1 MPLDAFQKHVARII
15 ASNRFPNS
23 QFGGGSMIQRHGF
36 RLSFDSDIFTNDEDI
51 ASICEADM
59 ALLSAEGLRV
69 ELVKNFPGFMEAM
82 VSSLDENSPG
92 TTTVQWVQER
102 LICFFSPIPDREFGF
117 RLHFADLAVN
127 KLLACAGRKK
137 ARDFADL
144 WMIDRFAMPLWRLA
158 NAAPGKD
165 DRWSPFSILE
175 RLSANMS
182 FRETDFERDVFSMMT
197 FKPKIAMPELMES
210 LDLARERLRS
220 VPDALFG
227 KLEIRD
233 GEAVTSDLDSIDGT
247 GWKDPDRGG
256 AVRTP
261 EDGDGRLISRIVET
275 FGIEGAR
282 ITEGLEFP

>member
-1 MPLDAFQKHVARII
+1 MPLDAFQKRVARII
-15 ASNRFPNS
+15 SSNRLPNS
-23 QFGGGSMIQRHGF
+23 PSDGEPMVQRHGF
-36 RLSFDSDIFTNDEDI
+36 RLSYDSDIFTGEEDI

-59 ALLSAEGLRV
+59 TLLSAEGLHV
-69 ELVKNFPGFMEAM
+69 ELVKNFPGFMEAT
-82 VSSLDENSPG
+82 VSSLDKNSPG
-92 TTTVQWVQER
+92 TTTIQWVQER

-117 RLHFADLAVN
+117 RLH
-127 KLLACAGRKK
+127 
-137 ARDFADL
+137 FADL

-182 FRETDFERDVFSMMT
+182 FTEIDFERDVLSMLAFNSRT
-197 FKPKIAMPELMES
+197 AMPELMES
-210 LDLARERLRS
+210 LDLTRERLRS
-220 VPDALFG
+220 VPDTLFG

-233 GEAVTSDLDSIDGT
+233 GEAVTSDLDSTDRA
-247 GWKDPDRGG
+247 GWKPPVRGG

-261 EDGDGRLISRIVET
+261 DYGDGRLTSRIVET

>member
-1 MPLDAFQKHVARII
+1 MPLNAFQKRVARII
-15 ASNRFPNS
+15 SSNRLPNS
-23 QFGGGSMIQRHGF
+23 PSDGGPMVQRHGF
-36 RLSFDSDIFTNDEDI
+36 RLSYDSDIFTGEEDI

-59 ALLSAEGLRV
+59 TLLSAEGLHV
-69 ELVKNFPGFMEAM
+69 ELVKNFLGFMEAT
-82 VSSLDENSPG
+82 VSSLDKNSPG
-92 TTTVQWVQER
+92 TTTIQWVQER

-182 FRETDFERDVFSMMT
+182 FTEIDFERDVVSMLAFNSRT
-197 FKPKIAMPELMES
+197 AMPELMES

-227 KLEIRD
+227 KLEIRN
-233 GEAVTSDLDSIDGT
+233 GEAVTSDLDSTDQA
-247 GWKDPDRGG
+247 GWKDPVRGG

-261 EDGDGRLISRIVET
+261 DYGDGRLTSRIVET
-275 FGIEGAR
+275 FGIEGVR